1 MYNLL
6 IFNELKYGNKM
17 CATQSMTINKASKQ
31 LGFVKEQST
40 DIVEKLNALL
50 ANYQLHYQ
58 KLRNFHWNVKGPDF
72 FDIHEQFET
81 EYNNVKI
88 EIDEIAERI
97 RIFNATPISNL
108 SDYLEHSNIKES
120 PADTPADKMVPT
132 ILEDYGILTSFLVEG
147 IECANEHGDLGTA
160 DMLTK
165 YLKRIEKRHWMFT
178 AFVS

>member
-1 MYNLL
+1 
-6 IFNELKYGNKM
+6 
-17 CATQSMTINKASKQ
+17 MTTNSSIKQ
-31 LGFVKEQST
+31 LGFIKEEST
-40 DIVEKLNALL
+40 AIVENLNLVL

-72 FDIHEQFET
+72 FDIHEQFEV
-81 EYNNVKI
+81 EYNDVKI

-97 RIFNATPISNL
+97 RIFNATPLSNL
-108 SDYLEHSNIKES
+108 SDYLEISTIKEA
-120 PADTPADKMVPT
+120 PTDKTGEEMVRE
-132 ILEDYGILTSFLVEG
+132 ILQDFGTLSSFIIAAVECSN
-147 IECANEHGDLGTA
+147 ECGDIATT